1 VPGVRIRWEPE
12 EVAPGL
18 FRLSLPYPAGSS
30 VNVLLIPS
38 PDGVLLVDAGYASE
52 EAWSTFEAQLDR
64 LGLRPA
70 DVRAILVT
78 HADEDHV
85 GFARRLHEESGAK
98 VMVHRLELDRGPLW
112 KGSAAW
118 LYANGYDGPELPAW
132 PDPPG
137 LPDSVQLVDG
147 GMLINWAGF
156 GFRLIHCPGHTPGL
170 VCAYDERRRL
180 LLSTDHLL
188 RAPTPVGLF
197 SDAGDPLGDYLQSL
211 ERLRG
216 LEADLILPG
225 HGRAFTGLTQWLDT
239 SRDAVAHNLARIWA
253 ELGQGPGTAWEIA
266 RRLRPD
272 GEPRM
277 RIYAAYMVLAGLR
290 HLERTGQAAA
300 LEVEGVI
307 SYRAT

>member
-1 VPGVRIRWEPE
+1 MRWEPE
-12 EVAPGL
+12 EVLPGL
-18 FRLSLPYPAGSS
+18 FRLSLPYPASSS
-30 VNVLLIPS
+30 VNVLVIPG
-38 PDGVLLVDAGYASE
+38 PEGVLLIDAGYASE
-52 EAWSTFEAQLDR
+52 EASSIFDSQLDQ
-64 LGLRPA
+64 LGLRRS

-85 GFARRLHEESGAK
+85 GQARRLHEENGAR

-118 LYANGYDGPELPAW
+118 LHANGYEGPPLPAW
-132 PDPPG
+132 PDAPG
-137 LPDSVQLVDG
+137 LPDSVELVDG
-147 GMLINWAGF
+147 GTLVSWAGF
-156 GFRLIHCPGHTPGL
+156 AFRLIHCPGHTPGL
-170 VCAYDERRRL
+170 VCAYDESRRL

-197 SDAGDPLGDYLQSL
+197 IDAGDPLGEYLRSL

-216 LEADLILPG
+216 LEADLIVPG
-225 HGRAFTGLTQWLDT
+225 HGRAFSGLAERLDA
-239 SRDAVAHNLARIWA
+239 SREAVARSLDRILD
-253 ELGQGPGTAWEIA
+253 ELGDEPATAWEIA

-277 RIYAAYMVLAGLR
+277 RIYATYTVMAGLR
-290 HLERTGQAAA
+290 HLERTGHAAT
-300 LEVEGVI
+300 LELGGVL